1 MGRCPF
7 GIFEDVVNYSLIF
20 VALTL
25 LAGLAVDVGMLERSY
40 LQLQAAAQAAA
51 MGSSI
56 ALQQGGRLLRL
67 LRPVRRRLR

>member
-1 MGRCPF
+1 
-7 GIFEDVVNYSLIF
+7 

>member
-40 LQLQAAAQAAA
+40 LQLQAAA